1 MPKMI
6 TKRLNDLIRLL
17 EQTRD
22 IYEQLLQTIQTKID
36 AMRHADLNEMR
47 EQTLQE
53 HALAK
58 LLHEREGLR
67 CQIMELIGIEL
78 HMSASQARAMTMSDL
93 SKSVSKS
100 DAKRLMEISG
110 TLRDTVTRVAFLI
123 DLESFGVSGE
133 EIFAENISSFGF
145 TFYDLAGTEITDIAN
160 NEGEIA
166 RVHVQLTAE
175 TENPNLESGQIQ
187 TITLQSDVML
197 RSKMYGLFK

>member
-1 MPKMI
+1 MPEMI

-110 TLRDTVTRVAFLI
+110 TLRDTVTRVAQANR
-123 DLESFGVSGE
+123 V
-133 EIFAENISSFGF
+133 
-145 TFYDLAGTEITDIAN
+145 AGTTTREILNHLKWVMDSVKPKDDQPINYTDDGTIAPS
-160 NEGEIA
+160 
-166 RVHVQLTAE
+166 HDT
-175 TENPNLESGQIQ
+175 
-187 TITLQSDVML
+187 
-197 RSKMYGLFK
+197 KLFEVVG